1 MLQQIT
7 PHGKSTRTAKRRS
20 AEMELMLWNIG
31 LTALLGVVGWVLKDK
46 SDEINRLQ
54 ILINRTR
61 EEIAK
66 EYVTKA
72 EVHADIN
79 RVLDRLDRLDEKLDR
94 LMGATNARGQ

>member
-1 MLQQIT
+1 
-7 PHGKSTRTAKRRS
+7 
-20 AEMELMLWNIG
+20 MELMLWNIV

-46 SDEINRLQ
+46 SEEINRLQ

-94 LMGATNARGQ
+94 LMGATNARSQ